1 MNELKER
8 IHDEKNGL
16 DYVLVG
22 DYYIP
27 DIRIGEP
34 ESEKPMSE
42 NPTLE
47 KPTQAKPQLGMW
59 GRMHREYLRNEKP
72 AVLAELT
79 LSGKLHDYLA
89 DINEQATERC
99 AFITEQLRQREGVT
113 EELKERNQFSWVCA
127 MYSIRHRAEEIVKL
141 ELIYC

>member
-34 ESEKPMSE
+34 ELE
-42 NPTLE
+42 NPTLD
-47 KPTQAKPQLGMW
+47 KPTQAKPPLGMW

-72 AVLAELT
+72 AVFTELT

-89 DINEQATERC
+89 DLNEQATERC
-99 AFITEQLRQREGVT
+99 TFITAQLQQREGVT
-113 EELKERNQFSWVCA
+113 EELKERNRFSWVCA
-127 MYSIRHRAEEIVKL
+127 MNSIRHRAEEIVKL